1 MVDVEVFARKVA
13 MIRDA
18 VARIREV
25 VPDTLEAFLVDR
37 DARDIVALNLF
48 VALQET
54 IALATHWLADA
65 GLMVPS
71 TYGDVFTRLAESGV
85 IDRGLGDRLRAAAG
99 LRNLVAHQY
108 GELDFGR
115 VHAVARNELED
126 LLTFC
131 RQLAER
137 LDR

>member
-13 MIRDA
+13 VIRDA
-18 VARIREV
+18 VARIRDT
-25 VPDTLEAFLVDR
+25 VPETPEAFVADR

-54 IALATHWLADA
+54 IALATHWLADE

-71 TYGDVFTRLAESGV
+71 TYGDVFTTLAERGV
-85 IDRGLGDRLRAAAG
+85 IDRGLGERLRAAAG

-108 GELDFGR
+108 GELDFAR

-137 LDR
+137 VNH

>member
-1 MVDVEVFARKVA
+1 

-18 VARIREV
+18 VARIRNT
-25 VPDTLEAFLVDR
+25 VPETPEAFVADR

-48 VALQET
+48 VARQET
-54 IALATHWLADA
+54 IALATHWLADE
-65 GLMVPS
+65 GLRVPS
-71 TYGDVFTRLAESGV
+71 TYGDVFTALAERGV

-137 LDR
+137 VNH